1 MEEAIMPELPEVET
15 IRRGLVP
22 RLEGHTLSGALCRV
36 AGLRQPFPPGLNELL
51 AGQKLHAVE
60 RRAKYLLLRCDGG
73 TLILHLGMSGFLR
86 LVERE
91 TPPGKHDH
99 LDLLFSDGQ
108 ALRFNDARRFG
119 LLLWTTAD
127 PRNHPLLAGLGPE
140 PLGADF
146 TGDYLYERTRGRTA
160 PVKALIMDQRMVV
173 GVGNI
178 YASEAL
184 FLTGIHPARAAGR
197 ISSER
202 YHRLVDV
209 IRQVLAEAIVAGGT
223 TIRDFSDSDGKPGY
237 FAFSLRVYGR
247 EGEPCPR
254 CGGKIRQE
262 RIGGRSSFFCS
273 RCQR

>member
-1 MEEAIMPELPEVET
+1 MPELPEVET

-36 AGLRQPFPPGLNELL
+36 AGLRQPLPAGLNDLL
-51 AGQKLHAVE
+51 AGQRLHAVE
-60 RRAKYLLLRCDGG
+60 RRAKYLLLRCDNG
-73 TLILHLGMSGFLR
+73 TLILHLGMSGYLR
-86 LVERE
+86 VVDGEL
-91 TPPGKHDH
+91 PPGKHDH

-119 LLLWTTAD
+119 LLLWTTDD
-127 PRNHPLLAGLGPE
+127 PQHHPLLSGLGPE

-146 TGDYLYERTRGRTA
+146 TGDYLHERARGRTA
-160 PVKALIMDQRMVV
+160 SIKTLIMDQRIVV

-184 FLTGIHPARAAGR
+184 FLAGIHPARAAGR
-197 ISSER
+197 ISRER
-202 YHRLVDV
+202 YRRLVDV
-209 IRQVLAEAIVAGGT
+209 IRSVLGEAIAAGGT

-237 FAFSLRVYGR
+237 FALSLRVYGR
-247 EGEPCPR
+247 EGEACPR

-262 RIGGRSSFFCS
+262 RIGGRSSFFCPL
-273 RCQR
+273 CQH